1 MRIQREDCSNSR
13 IVLVRLG
20 EPIAYASVL
29 PYLPAMVLS
38 FKGVHPADV
47 GFWTGTAAAVFS
59 LAECITAIP
68 WGLLSD
74 RIGRKPVLLIG
85 LFTTM
90 LTSLLWGFSS
100 SLPMALFVRALSG
113 AGNGN
118 VGIVRT
124 MVAELCPW
132 KEMQPRA
139 FSIMPVVYTIGS
151 VIGPS
156 LGGVMAN
163 PLQRP
168 PSDRTDGP
176 FLWKFPYALPNMVIA
191 GFFLGGITIGVLFL
205 RETLQSKRG
214 RRDWGILLGHKIVD
228 YFNSSVT
235 GMKHLVRGGPQY
247 TPLPMS
253 SGDEYLKAT
262 GDIESK
268 LKETI
273 KAIEPPLSY
282 RSVLTNQTVLFLTSY
297 TLLAT
302 HTAGFEQIV
311 SVLLHHPRNGGVA
324 SDKTVLP
331 FQFNRGFGLGK
342 LLQFL

>member
-1 MRIQREDCSNSR
+1 
-13 IVLVRLG
+13 
-20 EPIAYASVL
+20 
-29 PYLPAMVLS
+29 MVLS
-38 FKGVHPADV
+38 FKGVNPADV

-59 LAECITAIP
+59 LAECVTAIP

-74 RIGRKPVLLIG
+74 RLGRKPVLLIG
-85 LFTTM
+85 LSSTM

-132 KEMQPRA
+132 KELQPRA
-139 FSIMPVVYTIGS
+139 FSIMPVVYTIGT
-151 VIGPS
+151 VIGPA
-156 LGGVMAN
+156 LGGMMAN
-163 PLQRP
+163 PLRRP
-168 PSDRTDGP
+168 PNDRTDGP

-191 GFFLGGITIGVLFL
+191 SFFLVGIAIGVLFL
-205 RETLQSKRG
+205 RETLQSKKG
-214 RRDWGILLGHKIVD
+214 QRDWGILLGQKLFD
-228 YFNSSVT
+228 FSNNSINRL
-235 GMKHLVRGGPQY
+235 KHAIRREPLY
-247 TPLPMS
+247 TPLPAS
-253 SGDEYLKAT
+253 SGYDDELRKNE
-262 GDIESK
+262 DVESK
-268 LKETI
+268 ARETTAPKE
-273 KAIEPPLSY
+273 PRMSY
-282 RSVLTNQTVLFLTSY
+282 RSVLTKQTLLVLTSY

-324 SDKTVLP
+324 SDITVLP

-342 LLQFL
+342 RLKVLVDQ